1 MWKHIDQQAP
11 SGAFVHA
18 IAPYWADADPAG
30 IVYTARFTDYALRAI
45 DAWMIDRIGAGFY
58 VMNTEWGIGTPFV
71 HTECDLRMPARPG
84 EALHISVA
92 VARVGTTSLTFTVQG
107 HGAQRGLLHFEGRF
121 VCVCVSSLEENVEVQ
136 PIALD
141 ARIRSAAEAELRVT

>member
-1 MWKHIDQQAP
+1 MLKPIEQDAP
-11 SGAFVHA
+11 PRPFVHA

-58 VMNTEWGIGTPFV
+58 VMNTTWGIGTPFV
-71 HTECDLRMPARPG
+71 HTECDLRAPARPG
-84 EALHISVA
+84 ENLNISVS
-92 VARVGTTSLTFTVQG
+92 VERVGKTSITFAVQG

-121 VCVCVSSLEENVEVQ
+121 ICVCVSSLEEDVEVQ

-141 ARIRSAAEAELRVT
+141 IRIRSAAEAELRAI